1 MVPLL
6 DAGNRGVGRQNF
18 DGFFVGL
25 FDGSGENHQTENC
38 FSWFDGFLCWF
49 SDGFDGFL
57 LAPLLMA
64 RLMALMVFM
73 PLMVL
78 MVL

>member
-1 MVPLL
+1 MPVTGCV
-6 DAGNRGVGRQNF
+6 DRQNF

-25 FDGSGENHQTENC
+25 FDGSPQNHQNENC
-38 FSWFDGFLCWF
+38 VSCFGGFLHWF